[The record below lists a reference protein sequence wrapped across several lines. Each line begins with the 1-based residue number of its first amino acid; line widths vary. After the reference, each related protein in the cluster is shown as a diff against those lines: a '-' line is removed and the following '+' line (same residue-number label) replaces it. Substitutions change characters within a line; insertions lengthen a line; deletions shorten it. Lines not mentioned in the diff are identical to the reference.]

1 MNTLSPAAAGA
12 VSRRAQQRRHLEEE
26 EAIGERSTTPGGT
39 SRNRSLFHDSPRTT
53 LATKSPDDSPPSTG
67 SDDTT
72 HGLGR
77 NVQHLLRSDN
87 ESAAVATA
95 AFTSALLQTT
105 APRVFSAFTSPDG
118 RRLVADVF
126 GVCAASATRS
136 FVLSIRDA
144 VFFVDSPRKNSDGK
158 ASWVCELVR
167 FAVAVLLISWIAL
180 SLLHSLASI
189 CETLFGSRAF
199 LNAPGAEFN
208 DVAETLGKTGRWLR
222 G

>member
-53 LATKSPDDSPPSTG
+53 LATNSPDDSPPSTG

-95 AFTSALLQTT
+95 A
-105 APRVFSAFTSPDG
+105 RVFSAFTSPDG